1 MAIRQQLKKAFLYMI
16 VIKCV
21 KQKYTPNDRILDLME
36 TFRKMVNDC
45 IRIGL
50 ENNESAFISLQKL
63 CYHNVLRK
71 YDDILSHY
79 KLCAIKRAAGI
90 LSNRRKSIKRG
101 FKTKNP
107 FTRKPQLV
115 WCLLPKVIR
124 ELAIIR
130 IPLGNRQYFDIPLTR
145 YTQNILFESDLR
157 IHSFTLG
164 FNNTVSIA
172 YSKNVEEIECNE
184 ASGIDRNVDN
194 ITYGDNAMIVQYD
207 LSKATK
213 IAVNTKKIF
222 SSFRR
227 NDRRIGKRIFSKY
240 GRRRK
245 NRVSQLLHGVSKHI
259 VTTARENR
267 HAIVFED
274 IRDIRKLHSKGN
286 GQGRNYRGKMN
297 SWPYGEIKRQ
307 IQYKAQWS
315 GIPIIQLTK
324 DETYGTSILCGI
336 CGKRTRTYEGVKKDS
351 KRKRLLYCENCDRWI
366 DRDVNAVINQSIRGL
381 QRLCRSK
388 GLPSEAMVPERGRK
402 EPLIRKVDGSKLMQ
416 AISAMRITKPNG
428 SVLDDMKQIS

>member
-1 MAIRQQLKKAFLYMI
+1 MI

-21 KQKYTPNDRILDLME
+21 KQNYSPNERVLDLME

-50 ENNESAFISLQKL
+50 EKNETAFISLCKL
-63 CYHNVLRK
+63 CYHTVLRK
-71 YDDILSHY
+71 YNILSHY

-90 LSNRRKSIKRG
+90 LNNRKKSIRRG
-101 FKTKNP
+101 FKTKDP
-107 FTRKPQLV
+107 FTHKPQLV
-115 WCLLPKVIR
+115 LCRFPKIIR
-124 ELAIIR
+124 KLAIIK
-130 IPLGNRQYFDIPLTR
+130 IPVGNRQNFVIPLTR
-145 YTQNILFESDLR
+145 YTQSVLFGSDLR
-157 IHSFTLG
+157 IHSFTLSA
-164 FNNTVSIA
+164 NNTVSIA
-172 YSKNVEEIECNE
+172 YSKNIEEIECNE
-184 ASGIDRNVDN
+184 TSGIDRNVDN
-194 ITYGDNAMIVQYD
+194 ITYGDSAMMIQY
-207 LSKATK
+207 LSKATN
-213 IAVNTKKIF
+213 IALNTKKIF

-227 NDRRIGKRIFSKY
+227 NDCRIGKRIFSKY

-259 VTTARENR
+259 VATARANR
-267 HAIVFED
+267 RAIVFED
-274 IRDIRKLHSKGN
+274 IRDIRNLHRKGN
-286 GQGRNYRGKMN
+286 GQGRNYRGNMN

-324 DETYGTSILCGI
+324 EETYGTSILCGI
-336 CGKRTRTYEGVKKDS
+336 CGKRTRTYDGVKEDS
-351 KRKRLLYCENCDRWI
+351 KRKRLLYCENCDRRI

-388 GLPSEAMVPERGRK
+388 GLPSEAMVSERGRK

-416 AISAMRITKPNG
+416 AISAMQITKPNG
-428 SVLDDMKQIS
+428 LELENLKRRIRL